1 MVSDFLLR
9 DTPKEVIINGKHI
22 LYREMMENFKLKEGE
37 EDIELKNLI
46 KLLGW
51 VDTGGEAKVRIDNQE
66 IKVNGEIE
74 TQRRKKIRRGDV
86 VMAAGYQAQV
96 K

>member
-1 MVSDFLLR
+1 
-9 DTPKEVIINGKHI
+9 
-22 LYREMMENFKLKEGE
+22 MMENFKLKEDE
-37 EDIELKNLI
+37 EFIELKNLI

-51 VDTGGEAKVRIDNQE
+51 VGTGGEAKVRIDDQE

-74 TQRRKKIRRGDV
+74 TQRRKKIRREDIVTYGDN
-86 VMAAGYQAQV
+86 QAQV

>member
-1 MVSDFLLR
+1 
-9 DTPKEVIINGKHI
+9 
-22 LYREMMENFKLKEGE
+22 MMENFKLKEGE
-37 EDIELKNLI
+37 EYIELKNLI

-51 VDTGGEAKVRIDNQE
+51 VETGGEAKVRIDNQE

-74 TQRRKKIRRGDV
+74 TQRRKKIRRGDI
-86 VMAAGYQAQV
+86 VMSATHQAEV

>member
-1 MVSDFLLR
+1 
-9 DTPKEVIINGKHI
+9 
-22 LYREMMENFKLKEGE
+22 METFNLKEAE
-37 EDIELKNLI
+37 EFIELKNLI

-51 VDTGGEAKVRIDNQE
+51 VDTGGEAKIRIDNQE
-66 IKVNGEIE
+66 IKFNGVIE

-86 VMAAGYQAQV
+86 VIFGDHQAQV

>member
-1 MVSDFLLR
+1 
-9 DTPKEVIINGKHI
+9 
-22 LYREMMENFKLKEGE
+22 MENFKLKDDE
-37 EDIELKNLI
+37 EYIELKNLI

-51 VDTGGEAKVRIDNQE
+51 VNTGGEAKLRIDNQE

-86 VMAAGYQAQV
+86 VISGDHQAQV
-96 K
+96 N

>member
-1 MVSDFLLR
+1 MLR
-9 DTPKEVIINGKHI
+9 DPPNVLSICCEHI

-37 EDIELKNLI
+37 EYIELKNLI

-74 TQRRKKIRRGDV
+74 TQRRKKIRRGDI
-86 VMAAGYQAQV
+86 VMSGNNQV
-96 K
+96 QVF

>member
-1 MVSDFLLR
+1 
-9 DTPKEVIINGKHI
+9 
-22 LYREMMENFKLKEGE
+22 METFNLKEAE
-37 EDIELKNLI
+37 EYIELKNMI

-51 VDTGGEAKVRIDNQE
+51 VDTGGEAKTRIDNQE
-66 IKVNGEIE
+66 IKVNGVIE

-86 VMAAGYQAQV
+86 VMYNDRHAQV